1 MAIKITCINKDNGYH
16 ENPNLAITHL
26 GWINEQ
32 TKEKGKSTRLEI
44 YNWIKNENGFAYVT
58 DIYGNTAKVITA
70 ETISG
75 TKYLKTEADST
86 TKNNLLS
93 LPECK

>member
-1 MAIKITCINKDNGYH
+1 MALKITCINKDNGYH

-32 TKEKGKSTRLEI
+32 TNKSGKNTRLEI
-44 YNWIKNENGFAYVT
+44 YDWIKNKNVEAYVK
-58 DIYGNTAKVITA
+58 DLYGNKAKVIIA
-70 ETISG
+70 ETYNG
-75 TKYLKTEADST
+75 TKYLKTEADNST
-86 TKNNLLS
+86 RNNLLS